1 MLRLILFRHAQAD
14 RPVDLVDHERP
25 LSLLGRKQARIM
37 GEYIGAEQLIPDL
50 VIVSSAM
57 RTQESWAEACEAGK
71 ITAMKVVESRIYES
85 SLDILLDTLK
95 QHDEKHRTL
104 MLVGHN
110 PGLER
115 LTTWLASTSTEKA
128 LAQLQQGF
136 AVGGLAVID
145 IPAEAWSTLQAQS
158 GHLERFE
165 TPDTV

>member
-25 LSLLGRKQARIM
+25 LSLLGHKQARIM
-37 GEYIGAEQLIPDL
+37 GEYIGTQQLIPDL
-50 VIVSSAM
+50 VIVSSAK
-57 RTQESWAEACEAGK
+57 RTQESWAAANEAGK
-71 ITAMKVVESRIYES
+71 ITAMKVIEPRIYES

-95 QHDEKHRTL
+95 QQDEKHRIL

-128 LAQLQQGF
+128 LMQLQQGF
-136 AVGGLAVID
+136 TVGGLAVID
-145 IPAEAWSTLQAQS
+145 IPTKTWSTLQAQS